1 MRDMSKVEDQKVYTV
16 LIADDHAM
24 VRELLLGLFNRNPLF
39 QVIAEAANGIEAVE
53 KASSLRPDLI
63 LMDINMPELN
73 GIEATRKI
81 RKELPGV
88 HIIGLSIDDD
98 EDVAFIMKKAGAT
111 ALVDKAKDPY
121 EMMEDILRSLKSRS

>member
-1 MRDMSKVEDQKVYTV
+1 MSKVEDQKVYTV